1 LTSAVSP
8 TGVPSGTG
16 IHPGT
21 VMARVRRQ
29 YPAVAAFA
37 VLLALWEVLPLAGVV
52 NSSVMPPAFEVLGN
66 IPSLLSAD
74 GFGAALTATV
84 ENWIVGVAAAIVVG
98 TLLGTLMGRSAIAF
112 YALNRI
118 ITLGYS
124 TPKVALVVPLIVLVG
139 SGALPIIIVVFL
151 GALIPVVTSA
161 FHGSRQIK
169 REHVWAARSAGVSRW
184 AVPFRVV
191 LPSALPQL
199 LAGYRLAIALGLLD
213 VMGAQF
219 IVRSTGIGAFLYDSF
234 DVGQF
239 TQVWSAATVV
249 AALGLIADLLYVGL
263 TRRSFR
269 WLA

>member
-1 LTSAVSP
+1 MSSALPSS
-8 TGVPSGTG
+8 TGVRTSTALGS
-16 IHPGT
+16 
-21 VMARVRRQ
+21 VRRQ
-29 YPAVAAFA
+29 YPAVVVFA
-37 VLLALWEVLPLAGVV
+37 VLLTLWEVLPLTGVV
-52 NSSVMPPAFEVLGN
+52 NSSVMPPAFRVLGN
-66 IPSLLSAD
+66 IPSLLGAA
-74 GFGAALTATV
+74 GFGSALVATV
-84 ENWIVGVAAAIVVG
+84 SNWAAGVAAAVVVG
-98 TLLGTLMGRSAIAF
+98 TALGTMMGRSVIAF
-112 YALNRI
+112 HALNRI
-118 ITLGYS
+118 VTFGYS
-124 TPKVALVVPLIVLVG
+124 TPKVALVVPLVLLIGTG
-139 SGALPIIIVVFL
+139 SLPIIAVVFL

-161 FHGSRQIK
+161 FHGSRQVK
-169 REHVWAARSAGVSRW
+169 REHVWSARSAGVAGW

-219 IVRSTGIGAFLYDSF
+219 IVRSAGVGAFLYDSF